1 MTAYLIGIAGPKGSG
16 KTHIARMLER
26 MDYRHVAFAAPIKRM
41 LVSLYGHRLE
51 FDGRKKE
58 DPVMHGHSTRQ
69 LLQSLGDWGRNI
81 DPDFWVRHFAE
92 MREWVRKFV
101 GDDVKFCI
109 ADVRYDNEADWIRA
123 EGGIILRIEAEYPSP
138 PRSLDIG
145 ILRIEVKYEYTN
157 EHSSECGITPH
168 PNDVVLDPSVYWGD
182 DTALER
188 ILRGIIQ

>member
-1 MTAYLIGIAGPKGSG
+1 MTAYLVGIAGAKGSG
-16 KTHIARMLER
+16 KTHIARMLET

-41 LVSLYGHRLE
+41 LVSLYGHRLS
-51 FDGRKKE
+51 FDGPEKE
-58 DPVMHGHSTRQ
+58 DAVVLPHGVSTRQ

-81 DPDFWVRHFAE
+81 DPDFWVNHLAE
-92 MREWVRKFV
+92 RREWVRKFV
-101 GDDVKFCI
+101 GSDTKFVV

-123 EGGIILRIEAEYPSP
+123 EGGIILRIEV
-138 PRSLDIG
+138 D
-145 ILRIEVKYEYTN
+145 YTG

>member
-16 KTHIARMLER
+16 KTHIARMLET

-69 LLQSLGDWGRNI
+69 LMQSLGDWGRGI
-81 DPDFWVRHFAE
+81 DPDFWVNHIAE

-101 GDDVKFCI
+101 GDDVRFVV
-109 ADVRYDNEADWIRA
+109 ADVRYDNEANWIRA
-123 EGGIILRIEAEYPSP
+123 EGGIILRIEV
-138 PRSLDIG
+138 D
-145 ILRIEVKYEYTN
+145 YTG